1 MGFREEHRSIQGQ
14 GVDGMS
20 TPFMYAIGALYL
32 CAMVSFAYEGK
43 IAWAGVAF
51 SWAAGNFLIGFISQH
66 AS

>member
-1 MGFREEHRSIQGQ
+1 
-14 GVDGMS
+14 MS